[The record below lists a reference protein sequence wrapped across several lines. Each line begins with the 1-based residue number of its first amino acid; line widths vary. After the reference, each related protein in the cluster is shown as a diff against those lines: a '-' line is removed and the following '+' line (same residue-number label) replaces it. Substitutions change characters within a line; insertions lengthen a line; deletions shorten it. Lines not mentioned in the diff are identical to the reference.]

1 MPVEFLEVVL
11 SILEHYELIRLG
23 LIICNKFKL
32 NHHIGK
38 YVVQSCIKYSNLHL
52 YRYRHFQVRAES
64 LSEAL
69 CYKQRQASI
78 IAHEAMHNV
87 LGLVA
92 PKYLTLKK
100 FNEPLTDKNSLGL
113 SNYRLM
119 LQLGFW
125 KKIVYAT
132 NGRTALSLCFKF
144 NDLDNYN
151 FIAAKMLE
159 CDADSKEHKITPQ
172 QHS

>member
-1 MPVEFLEVVL
+1 MLQF
-11 SILEHYELIRLG
+11 
-23 LIICNKFKL
+23 
-32 NHHIGK
+32 
-38 YVVQSCIKYSNLHL
+38 
-52 YRYRHFQVRAES
+52 
-64 LSEAL
+64 
-69 CYKQRQASI
+69 KQRQASI

-100 FNEPLTDKNSLGL
+100 FNEPLTDQNSLGL
-113 SNYRLM
+113 NNYKLM

-132 NGRTALSLCFKF
+132 NGRTALSLCFRF

-151 FIAAKMLE
+151 FIAAKMIE
-159 CDADSKEHKITPQ
+159 SNEESSEHRITQEQ
-172 QHS
+172 QN